1 MKAIG
6 LHERV
11 SRGFGGYISYC
22 GEYNSDLH
30 GLNGFIGV
38 YLQCARALRSG
49 LRQGQGL
56 RLPTNEEPT
65 SQRMMIRV

>member
-1 MKAIG
+1 MKAMG

-49 LRQGQGL
+49 FKFRAQAGPRTEVTHQ
-56 RLPTNEEPT
+56 
-65 SQRMMIRV
+65 